1 MLMIFLRA
9 ENMFSTLQMI
19 KVKYGGAE
27 GYAVDKCGLTLDEVG
42 RIRKNLVDEK
52 TPVHAKQNL

>member
-1 MLMIFLRA
+1 
-9 ENMFSTLQMI
+9 MFSTLQMI
-19 KVKYGGAE
+19 KVKFGGAE